1 MQFAKTAGAQSN
13 VGPRHILS
21 LALMTM
27 TARFF
32 WRLALGACLAAPLS
46 AQSRSSDAVMI
57 EKSPAPFPNN
67 PAPKYPQAL
76 VADTSLKTLPAG
88 RVVVELTVR
97 ADGSVDPTSLT
108 VVAVSDSA
116 FMVPVLEVL
125 PRWRFLP
132 AETGPAPNGPFTA
145 VEQRVRLP
153 INIPAP
159 RRRRGR

>member
-1 MQFAKTAGAQSN
+1 MEAATAQPN
-13 VGPRHILS
+13 VRPRHILS

-57 EKSPAPFPNN
+57 EKPPAPFPNN

>member
-1 MQFAKTAGAQSN
+1 M
-13 VGPRHILS
+13 PRHILS
-21 LALMTM
+21 LVVTTM
-27 TARFF
+27 TARILS
-32 WRLALGACLAAPLS
+32 RLALLALLATPLS
-46 AQSRSSDAVMI
+46 AQSGSPDAVTI
-57 EKSPAPFPNN
+57 EKPPAPYPNN
-67 PAPKYPQAL
+67 PAPKYPQTL

-88 RVVVELTVR
+88 RVFVELTVR
-97 ADGSVDPTSLT
+97 PDGSVDPTSMT

-116 FMVPVLEVL
+116 FIAPVLQVL

-153 INIPAP
+153 ISIPAP